1 LSYGIFSVM
10 IIEKLMLTGHWIF
23 VLEEVTAYL
32 PLL

>member
-1 LSYGIFSVM
+1 M